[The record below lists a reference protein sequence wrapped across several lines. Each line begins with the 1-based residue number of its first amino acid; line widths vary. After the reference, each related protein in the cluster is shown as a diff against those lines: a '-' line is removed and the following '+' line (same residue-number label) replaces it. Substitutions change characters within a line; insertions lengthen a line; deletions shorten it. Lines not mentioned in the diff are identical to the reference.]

1 MKYLIYLGHP
11 AHFHLFKFTIK
22 NLQSRGHSVA
32 VLIKKK
38 DILEEL
44 LQRYGLDY
52 KNILPEGRND
62 SKVGI
67 ALGVIKRDWRLFL
80 HCLSNRPDLLMG
92 TSAEIGH
99 VGSLLRIP
107 SVNVNEDD
115 AAIVPLYSKISYPW
129 CTHILSPRVCANG
142 KWEYKSI
149 KYDGY
154 HELAYL
160 HPSHFSPSTKLVESI
175 LEYAGPFSLI
185 RFAKLAAHHDTGIQG
200 ISNPLAHRIVELLSP
215 WGKVF
220 ISAERELSAD
230 LEPYRIRINP
240 LDIHH
245 VMACAQLYIG
255 DSQTMAAEAGVLG
268 TPFVRF
274 NDFVGR
280 IGYLNELENKYK
292 LGFGIKPDNH
302 QALLSTINSLVRME
316 NLKAVFAEKRRAMLQ
331 DKIDVAQ
338 FMTWFIENYPASAK
352 VMRENPEYQYR
363 FRSELTP
370 NQQEASFT

>member
-22 NLQSRGHSVA
+22 KLQDRGHNVS

-44 LQRYGLDY
+44 LQRYGMNY
-52 KNILPEGRND
+52 INILPEGRDDN
-62 SKVGI
+62 KLAI
-67 ALGVIKRDWRLFL
+67 ALGVLKRDWRLFQY
-80 HCLSNRPDLLMG
+80 CVANRPDLLMG
-92 TSAEIGH
+92 TSVEIGQ
-99 VGSLLRIP
+99 VGTLLRIP

-115 AAIVPLYSKISYPW
+115 AQVVPLYSKISYPW

-142 KWEYKSI
+142 KWENKSV
-149 KYDGY
+149 KYEGY

-160 HPSHFSPSTKLVESI
+160 HPNHFSPSLELVKSI
-175 LEYAGPFSLI
+175 IGSHETFYLI
-185 RFAKLAAHHDTGIQG
+185 RFAKLSAHHDAGIKG
-200 ISNPLAHRIVELLSP
+200 ISNSLAARIVNILSP
-215 WGKVF
+215 RGKVF
-220 ISAERELSAD
+220 ISAERELSSE
-230 LEPYRIRINP
+230 LEPYRIKINP

-245 VMACAQLYIG
+245 VMAFAQLYIG

-292 LGFGIKPDNH
+292 LGFGIKPSNP
-302 QALLSTINSLVRME
+302 QELLSTIEKLVNTE
-316 NLKAVFAEKRRAMLQ
+316 NLKADFSERRQAMLS
-331 DKIDVAQ
+331 DKIDVSL
-338 FMTWFIENYPASAK
+338 FMTWFIENYPKSVK
-352 VMRENPEYQYR
+352 VMKENPEYQYR
-363 FRSELTP
+363 FRHKEST
-370 NQQEASFT
+370 A